1 MLAKRLAIFSIIL
14 SLAVFLPKSVSAQTP
29 GPTCPTGMN
38 QYGTTY
44 LCAKPQAIAFC
55 EGGGVVSTICSLPVV
70 GNIVP
75 GPICASALVAAHS
88 SGFPAWCLERISVA
102 QDPQSFCQEVINPLT
117 GYGIPNVLMNGAVL
131 SQCKASLT
139 QLYNL
144 FPGQKIVQGMIN
156 PIYSP
161 DCEGGNGVKTGLG
174 CLSTN
179 PQILVNTILPWA
191 IGIGSGIAF
200 LLGLY
205 GALMIVIS
213 AGDPEKMQAGK
224 EMITSAVSGLLI
236 IIFAVFILKFIGV
249 DILQLF

>member
-1 MLAKRLAIFSIIL
+1 MCARPE
-14 SLAVFLPKSVSAQTP
+14 AVR
-29 GPTCPTGMN
+29 
-38 QYGTTY
+38 
-44 LCAKPQAIAFC
+44 FC
-55 EGGGVVSTICSLPVV
+55 ETVLTGVLL
-70 GNIVP
+70 GNVTN
-75 GPICASALVAAHS
+75 SVAP
-88 SGFPAWCLERISVA
+88 GFPGWCLEQISTGGSA
-102 QDPQSFCQEVINPLT
+102 GNADLFCKAMSAPAILQTLINPIAGITGLT
-117 GYGIPNVLMNGAVL
+117 TYSTCKPAAERLFGQVSGAL
-131 SQCKASLT
+131 
-139 QLYNL
+139 
-144 FPGQKIVQGMIN
+144 VQGMIN
-156 PIYSP
+156 PVYSP
-161 DCEGGNGVKTGLG
+161 DCGSDSSGVKTGLG